1 LRKHQ
6 INIQKVNQVTLIF
19 NGIEEGTEIVVE
31 PLINVREGTLVET
44 RGQGDKETMSK

>member
-6 INIQKVNQVTLIF
+6 INIQKVNQTTLIF
-19 NGIEEGTEIVVE
+19 NGLEEGTEIVVE

-44 RGQGDKETMSK
+44 ERQEDSN